1 MSPIDLKTMSHLICI
16 VEGKILICIVNHVIT
31 CKDQESF
38 GARRITILD
47 FNMVFEFIII
57 YQFNGLGRD
66 FFNFWIIEQ
75 VFISVMEIR
84 DLNFYKNLIINI
96 KIYQLNLL
104 LYIKDFTE
112 YGSIMCFILHKKL
125 YLNRYGQAVF
135 YSSIRL
141 QI

>member
-1 MSPIDLKTMSHLICI
+1 
-16 VEGKILICIVNHVIT
+16 
-31 CKDQESF
+31 
-38 GARRITILD
+38 
-47 FNMVFEFIII
+47 MVFELIII

-66 FFNFWIIEQ
+66 WIKFWIKEQ

-84 DLNFYKNLIINI
+84 DLNFYKNLIIYI

-125 YLNRYGQAVF
+125 YLNRYG
-135 YSSIRL
+135 
-141 QI
+141 